1 MCIAHSLGLEIEAL
15 LFALGRSKA
24 TVMPC
29 DDAWAVFLNNLE

>member
-29 DDAWAVFLNNLE
+29 EDEGTVFLIN